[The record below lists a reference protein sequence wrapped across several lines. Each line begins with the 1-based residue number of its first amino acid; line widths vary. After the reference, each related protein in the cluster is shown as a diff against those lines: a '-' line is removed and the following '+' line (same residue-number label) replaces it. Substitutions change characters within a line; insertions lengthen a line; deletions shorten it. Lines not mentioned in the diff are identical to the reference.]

1 MADLILC
8 SIQESFANDRQDP
21 SGKPVSYNLRHINDI
36 IRRSRLYDIRWIRK
50 SRNVDPTILVFR
62 LLCSHLAF
70 ESAVKSY
77 SELSHSTEQTLFIDS
92 VLRSLFRKRMT
103 TINIVLLI
111 HIVDFFK
118 KYSKSETTSEI
129 YRKFKSLAKDEKP
142 NIWQEPLKHG
152 TSKLGRSWKGT
163 YGGL

>member
-21 SGKPVSYNLRHINDI
+21 SGKPVSYNLRHLNDI
-36 IRRSRLYDIRWIRK
+36 IRRSRLFDYDIRFQP
-50 SRNVDPTILVFR
+50 RNADPTILVFR

-70 ESAVKSY
+70 ESTAKSY
-77 SELSHSTEQTLFIDS
+77 LSHSTEQTLFTDN

-103 TINIVLLI
+103 TINIVLLV

-118 KYSKSETTSEI
+118 KYSKFKTTSEI
-129 YRKFKSLAKDEKP
+129 FRKFKSLAKDEKP
-142 NIWQEPLKHG
+142 NIWQEPLKHDTG
-152 TSKLGRSWKGT
+152 KLGRSWKGT